1 MRENFDTLVKAIPIQ
16 ALDRLDYLG
25 MYGFALYRQ
34 ETAVC
39 DFVGQ
44 CVLERIFKLRD
55 WPGLVQELSG
65 LQIRESAACSILGQ
79 VGDGFD
85 QRDFGLTA
93 NDCGC
98 LKQLLL
104 LGRQTI

>member
-16 ALDRLDYLG
+16 ALDRLDHVG

-34 ETAVC
+34 ETAVG
-39 DFVGQ
+39 DFVRQ
-44 CVLERIFKLRD
+44 RVLEGIFKLRE
-55 WPGLVQELSG
+55 WPCLIQKLSG
-65 LQIRESAACSILGQ
+65 LQIRESAACSILWQ
-79 VGDGFD
+79 VCDGFD

-104 LGRQTI
+104 L